1 MPSISFTREYDFRYG
16 IIEQVAPDIR
26 RLTARN
32 PGPFTF
38 YGTGTYIVGRGEVA
52 VIDPG
57 PNDSA
62 HIEALLAGLSGEH
75 ISHILVT
82 HCHRDHSPAAQPLQ
96 QATGA
101 PTCGYGPHSGVEDNS
116 DAPVEE
122 GVDQKFIPDQRLRP
136 GERIQGAD
144 WEIECVHTP
153 GHTSN
158 HLCFA
163 LPTRRV
169 LFSGDHVMAWST
181 SVIIPPDGSMS
192 DYLASLAQL
201 LLRDDECYWPTHGP
215 PLHDPHDHITALINH
230 RHQRL
235 DQILELLETGDWY
248 IGDLVSRLYSDI
260 NPQLLGAAA
269 RSTLASLLHLQQA
282 GEVESQGTVALD
294 ARYRSRSSTP
304 NDATTA
310 ATTAAPGE

>member
-1 MPSISFTREYDFRYG
+1 
-16 IIEQVAPDIR
+16 
-26 RLTARN
+26 
-32 PGPFTF
+32 
-38 YGTGTYIVGRGEVA
+38 
-52 VIDPG
+52 
-57 PNDSA
+57 
-62 HIEALLAGLSGEH
+62 
-75 ISHILVT
+75 
-82 HCHRDHSPAAQPLQ
+82 
-96 QATGA
+96 
-101 PTCGYGPHSGVEDNS
+101 
-116 DAPVEE
+116 
-122 GVDQKFIPDQRLRP
+122 
-136 GERIQGAD
+136 
-144 WEIECVHTP
+144 
-153 GHTSN
+153 
-158 HLCFA
+158 
-163 LPTRRV
+163 
-169 LFSGDHVMAWST
+169 MAWST
-181 SVIIPPDGSMS
+181 SVIIPPDGNMS